1 MRIVLTGGGT
11 GGHLT
16 PLVAVA
22 EKIKAKLG
30 SEAQLLYIGSGAE
43 MERKIMGEEGIPAKF
58 VMSGKMRRYF
68 SFQNFIDVFKIPIG
82 FVQALWILLRFMP
95 DAVFSKG
102 GYVAVP
108 IVLAA
113 WIYRIPVL
121 MHESDSAPGTANQFL
136 AKFATRIAVA
146 YPSAEEYFP
155 KEKTALVGNPIRPQV
170 MQGDALILRKELGFT
185 ESKKTILII
194 GGSQGSQVIN
204 DAVVKI
210 LPQLLAHYQIIH
222 QTGEA
227 NYQDVVREAGFMGTK
242 AGHGGYYPTPFMNA
256 NKLRDAFA
264 LSDLV
269 ISRAGAAF
277 ITEIAA
283 NAKPTILIPISRSAN
298 DHQRMNAYALAKI
311 GAALVLEETN
321 LGEHILI
328 EKIDKILNDDQL
340 YFGMMEKIK
349 TFYHPNAAD
358 VIANGIIEI
367 ARS

>member
-22 EKIKAKLG
+22 DKLKSKLG
-30 SEAQLLYIGSGAE
+30 PDCQFLYIGSGAE
-43 MERKIMGEEGIPAKF
+43 IEKRIMTEEGIPMKF
-58 VMSGKMRRYF
+58 VMSGKFRRYF
-68 SFQNFIDVFKIPIG
+68 SFQNFVDFFKIPIG

-108 IVLAA
+108 IVMAA
-113 WIYRIPVL
+113 WFYRIPIL
-121 MHESDSAPGTANQFL
+121 MHESDSTPGLANQFL
-136 AKFATRIAVA
+136 ARFASRIAVA

-155 KEKTALVGNPIRPQV
+155 REKTALVGNPIRKQITE
-170 MQGDALILRKELGFT
+170 GDAILFRKEAGFT
-185 ESKKTILII
+185 ESKKTILVL
-194 GGSQGSQVIN
+194 GGSQGSQIIN
-204 DAVVKI
+204 DAIVKI
-210 LPQLLAHYQIIH
+210 LPQLLFHYQIIH
-222 QTGEA
+222 QTGEI
-227 NYQDVVREAGFMGTK
+227 NFENVVREAAFMGIK
-242 AGHGGYYPTPFMNA
+242 AGREGYCAVPFMNA

-269 ISRAGAAF
+269 ISRAGATF

-283 NAKPTILIPISRSAN
+283 NEKPAILIPISNSAN

-321 LGEHILI
+321 LGEHILM
-328 EKIDKILNDDQL
+328 EKIGNILNDENLHRTMTEQ
-340 YFGMMEKIK
+340 IK

-358 VIANGIIEI
+358 VIANSVIEI
-367 ARS
+367 GRS